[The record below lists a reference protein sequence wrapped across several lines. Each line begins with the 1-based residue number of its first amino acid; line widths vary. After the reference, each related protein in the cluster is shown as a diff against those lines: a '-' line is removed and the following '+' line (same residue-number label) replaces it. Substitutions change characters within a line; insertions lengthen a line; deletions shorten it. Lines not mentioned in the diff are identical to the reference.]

1 MALLSTWALVVTR
14 FIEPVT
20 HRSHLDRCAQPHL
33 DLSGSSQ
40 SNHLP
45 STPPLAGVLQ
55 LRSVLPHTLRSTG
68 VLDGVAVPA
77 ATRSRRFGLKWRVA
91 VALSSAIA
99 AFLHVGRCVMCL
111 RHALHGMQAPSD
123 SFRRQ
128 LETRVTLETGIYH
141 VFQAPSGRRSTS
153 IVAHGRSACSLM
165 FGTMQGVQRLRV
177 LPRRLHTTSIH
188 LYAHLA
194 IPLETGSSTLTL
206 GNVCTV
212 SRQIR

>member
-20 HRSHLDRCAQPHL
+20 HRSHLDRCAQPRL
-33 DLSGSSQ
+33 DLSGSSE
-40 SNHLP
+40 SNQLP
-45 STPPLAGVLQ
+45 FTPPLAGVLQ
-55 LRSVLPHTLRSTG
+55 LRFVFPHPLRFTG

-91 VALSSAIA
+91 VALFSATA
-99 AFLHVGRCVMCL
+99 AFPDAGNRVMCL
-111 RHALHGMQAPSD
+111 CHALSGMQAPSD

-128 LETRVTLETGIYH
+128 LETRVTLRTGIHH
-141 VFQAPSGRRSTS
+141 VFQEPSSCRSTS
-153 IVAHGRSACSLM
+153 VVAHGRM
-165 FGTMQGVQRLRV
+165 FGTMQGTQRLRV

-188 LYAHLA
+188 SYAHRA
-194 IPLETGSSTLTL
+194 IPLETGGSTLTL
-206 GNVCTV
+206 GKVCTV